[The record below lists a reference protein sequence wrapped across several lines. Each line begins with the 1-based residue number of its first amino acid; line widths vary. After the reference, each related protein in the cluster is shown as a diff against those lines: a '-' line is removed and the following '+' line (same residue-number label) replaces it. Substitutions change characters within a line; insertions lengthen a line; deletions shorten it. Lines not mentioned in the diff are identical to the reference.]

1 MVSRWITRI
10 LVFLR
15 IFSQVEIRF
24 ISNNKIYEGFNKN
37 SKSILSKIFPPYYKE
52 LILVKSKIYDKNNKK
67 LKDKISNK
75 YIVHLDQD
83 PDYREMKVVD
93 ELDKNLIK
101 DHYIKLNNLLNLLSK
116 TYKKKVIISIHPL
129 YDQKKQKKDLKIFK

>member
-1 MVSRWITRI
+1 MRVLIK
-10 LVFLR
+10 L
-15 IFSQVEIRF
+15 
-24 ISNNKIYEGFNKN
+24 
-37 SKSILSKIFPPYYKE
+37 KSILSKIFPPYYKE

-129 YDQKKQKKDLKIFK
+129 YDQKNRKKI